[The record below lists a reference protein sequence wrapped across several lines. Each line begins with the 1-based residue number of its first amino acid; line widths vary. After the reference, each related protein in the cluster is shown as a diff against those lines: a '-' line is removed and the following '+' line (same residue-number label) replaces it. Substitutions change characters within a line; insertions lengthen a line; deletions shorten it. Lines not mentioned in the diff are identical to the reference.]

1 MREPVQEGAMSARKA
16 TQKSAKGTTTS
27 GKKSK
32 GFTDEERAAMKE
44 RAQEL
49 KAEARK
55 ADGESAVLAKIA
67 EMPEP
72 DRALAE
78 RLHAIINASAPDLS
92 PKTWYGMPAYAKDGK
107 VVCYFQ
113 SAEKFKS
120 RYATFGFSD
129 KANLDEGAMWPP
141 SFALKEL
148 TAAEEAKIG
157 ALVSTDGR
165 ASSFTRD
172 FRPLHAFSR
181 DRLRSLEAAFAD
193 GAFPPIVTVK
203 LGETY
208 FVIDG
213 HHRAAL
219 ARRGGAEMIDA
230 DVTELIAR
238 VPLPA
243 GADMLEVVLRELER
257 IFLEDSGLVEA
268 RPGVR
273 VSVSRPA
280 HYLELLENIQV
291 HGYHLMRG
299 RGRVLENAEIAADWF
314 DAIYTPTLA
323 AIERLRL
330 GRLYR
335 DAPPGDLF
343 LVLHRHRRGAVP
355 STGCPPLPPNG

>member
-1 MREPVQEGAMSARKA
+1 M
-16 TQKSAKGTTTS
+16 
-27 GKKSK
+27 
-32 GFTDEERAAMKE
+32 
-44 RAQEL
+44 
-49 KAEARK
+49 
-55 ADGESAVLAKIA
+55 
-67 EMPEP
+67 P
-72 DRALAE
+72 DRVLT
-78 RLHAIINASAPDLS
+78 HAGCTIDLEMKGLRARRRD
-92 PKTWYGMPAYAKDGK
+92 PLL
-107 VVCYFQ
+107 
-113 SAEKFKS
+113 E
-120 RYATFGFSD
+120 
-129 KANLDEGAMWPP
+129 LDEVERR
-141 SFALKEL
+141 LKPFGRRYLGVREIPL
-148 TAAEEAKIG
+148 D
-157 ALVSTDGR
+157 ALVGTDGR

-181 DRLRSLEAAFAD
+181 DRLRSLESAFAE

-213 HHRAAL
+213 HHRTAL

-257 IFLEDSGLVEA
+257 IFLEDSGLAEA

-280 HYLELLENIQV
+280 HYLELLENVQV
-291 HGYHLMRG
+291 HGYHMMRG
-299 RGRVLENAEIAADWF
+299 HERVLEDAEIAADWW

-323 AIERLRL
+323 AIDRLRL
-330 GRLYR
+330 DRLYP

-343 LVLHRHRRGAVP
+343 LVLHRHRRDAFP
-355 STGCPPLPPNG
+355 STGCPHLAQTVVSVIGDGGRRRRLRLPGRGGRSPAEP